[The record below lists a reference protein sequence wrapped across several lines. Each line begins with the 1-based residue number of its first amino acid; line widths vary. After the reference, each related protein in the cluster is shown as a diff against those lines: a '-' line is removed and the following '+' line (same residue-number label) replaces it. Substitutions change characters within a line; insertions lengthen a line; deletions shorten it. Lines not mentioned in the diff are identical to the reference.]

1 MNGTLRFEVLVQACI
16 GLLELHSQ
24 AIYNLDFKPANV
36 LLDGE
41 REPGLLRARLGDFG
55 MAKLVHT
62 ITGQTNGNTAM
73 AASSSSSRGNR
84 TTTSIWITE
93 GYACEE
99 YVSTR
104 KPTDRTDVYAF
115 GITLLRVVT
124 GKAPQSSSGR
134 LVTCVART
142 LNKASGGVASIC
154 DPSAHWCE
162 AVAVRLLR
170 LGLKCAE
177 RDPEERPHIE
187 EVLHQ
192 LQQMRNGEPRG
203 DDGMGMAR
211 RGTGHMGTFEEEEE
225 GPDVEIA
232 IKTTRTTMR
241 LTVSASA
248 DLEEVRRQLMMHD
261 KQRALRARDV
271 EQFYLKGKVLPDT
284 LTIDELMR
292 DHAPLFNPKTDT
304 LHAMGRDAS
313 MNPSAFA
320 EAPRRREERE
330 AEADTGW
337 RDAKIQ
343 KHVYKHM
350 RILSLTAFCAAHQ
363 TGELLPGLG

>member
-1 MNGTLRFEVLVQACI
+1 MDGTLRFEVLVQACI

-24 AIYNLDFKPANV
+24 AIYHLDFKPANV

-55 MAKLVHT
+55 MAKLVHK
-62 ITGQTNGNTAM
+62 ITGQNNGNTVM
-73 AASSSSSRGNR
+73 AASSSSSRNR

-124 GKAPQSSSGR
+124 GRAPQSSSGR
-134 LVTCVART
+134 LVTRVART
-142 LNKASGGVASIC
+142 LNKPSPDVASIC
-154 DPSAHWCE
+154 DPSAHWSE
-162 AVAVRLLR
+162 EVAVRLLR

-192 LQQMRNGEPRG
+192 LQEMRNEEPS
-203 DDGMGMAR
+203 DDVGVGAVR
-211 RGTGHMGTFEEEEE
+211 DALGTFEEEEE

-248 DLEEVRRQLMMHD
+248 DLEEVRRQLMLHD
-261 KQRALRARDV
+261 KQRVLRARDV

-284 LTIDELMR
+284 LTIEELMR
-292 DHAPLFNPKTDT
+292 DHTPLFKPKTDT
-304 LHAMGRDAS
+304 LHAMGRDAA

-320 EAPRRREERE
+320 EAPRRREEHE

-343 KHVYKHM
+343 KHVQRHT
-350 RILSLTAFCAAHQ
+350 RILSLTAFCAASK
-363 TGELLPGLG
+363 TGEILGGLG